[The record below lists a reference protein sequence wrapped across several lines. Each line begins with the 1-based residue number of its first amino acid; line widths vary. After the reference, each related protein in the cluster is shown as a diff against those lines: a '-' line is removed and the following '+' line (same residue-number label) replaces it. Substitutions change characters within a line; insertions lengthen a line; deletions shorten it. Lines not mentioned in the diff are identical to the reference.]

1 MSWDGY
7 LTGYLT
13 KKPDCTD
20 MLAAAGIFS
29 QAGAKCAA
37 AGDEPSAAEVTA
49 MVSIIKDNKKGEA
62 AVFKGAKMQQILLD
76 NTGENEG
83 IQKAYFKKQGGGMV
97 VALSNTL
104 IIYGVY
110 EVSKNGTCKG
120 KSKGQNQ
127 GDAATLVESLAD
139 TLKNAGS

>member
-13 KKPDCTD
+13 KKPECEG

-49 MVSIIKDNKKGEA
+49 MVSIIKEKKEGVA
-62 AVFKGAKMQQILLD
+62 AVLKGAKFQQILLEKD
-76 NTGENEG
+76 GE

-127 GDAATLVESLAD
+127 GDAATLVESLAE